1 MKVDDCRLKADD
13 LLCAFPSAF
22 SLDPFNLSSLGVT
35 ALAMPDHN
43 EATIAAIATPPG
55 SGGIGIIRLSGSLAL
70 TILQHIF
77 QPHNFPCPF
86 QSHKLYYG
94 LIVNPRTRGVIDEV
108 LAVYMRAPQT
118 YTREDVVEIHGH
130 GSYLLLGE
138 ILRQVLVLPGVRL
151 AEPGEF
157 SKRAFLNGRMDLS
170 QAEAVVDL
178 LGAKTRTGADFA
190 LAQLQGGL
198 QKETAEIRD
207 ALLAIRAIMEVAID
221 FPDDEVEIL
230 DAAALDDT
238 LARQVQAPLELLLA
252 RAAEGRI
259 FREGISVVILG
270 RPNVGKSS
278 ILNRLLREER
288 AIVTEVPGTT
298 RDTIEE
304 YLDIRGLPLRLVDTA
319 GIRETAEAV
328 EEIGIRR
335 ARQKLEEAELV
346 LLVVDGSQG
355 VQEDDVR
362 LFAAAAGKM
371 IVVVVNKAD
380 TMGRDCLAAWTR
392 AFAGVVLLATSAK
405 TGQGIADLEDAV
417 YSLVTEGDGLQ
428 EPGRAVPNVRH
439 AAALGLACEAVQ
451 RVRDGLAHDLPPDL
465 LAIDLQM
472 ALDHLGDIVGETTT
486 EDVLEMIFSRF
497 CIGK

>member
-1 MKVDDCRLKADD
+1 M
-13 LLCAFPSAF
+13 
-22 SLDPFNLSSLGVT
+22 G
-35 ALAMPDHN
+35 MPDHN

-55 SGGIGIIRLSGSLAL
+55 SGGIGIIRLSGSLAPVVL
-70 TILQHIF
+70 RQIF
-77 QPHNFPCPF
+77 QPKTPPDHF

-94 LIVNPRTRGVIDEV
+94 LIVNPQTSAVIDEV
-108 LAVYMRAPQT
+108 LAVYMRAPHT
-118 YTREDVVEIHGH
+118 YTREDVVEIHCH
-130 GSYLLLGE
+130 GSSLLLAE
-138 ILRQVLVLPGVRL
+138 ILRQALAVPGVRL

-157 SKRAFLNGRMDLS
+157 SKRAFLNGRIDLS
-170 QAEAVVDL
+170 QAEAVIDL
-178 LGAKTRTGADFA
+178 LAAKTLTGAGLA
-190 LAQLQGGL
+190 VAQLRGAL
-198 QKETAEIRD
+198 QEETVQIRD
-207 ALLAIRAIMEVAID
+207 HLLAVRAVMEVAID
-221 FPDDEVEIL
+221 FPDEDVDIL
-230 DAAALDDT
+230 NAAGLDRQ
-238 LARQVQAPLELLLA
+238 LASEVQAPLERMLA

-288 AIVTEVPGTT
+288 AIVTEIPGTT

-304 YLDIRGLPLRLVDTA
+304 YLDIRGVALRLVDTA
-319 GIRETAEAV
+319 GIRDTVEAV

-335 ARQKLEEAELV
+335 AREKLAEAELV

-355 VQEDDVR
+355 VQEDDGR
-362 LFAAAAGKM
+362 LFAAAAGKK

-380 TMGRDCLAAWTR
+380 TMSGGPLAEWTA
-392 AFAGVVLLATSAK
+392 AFAGAVLVATSAR

-417 YSLVTEGDGLQ
+417 YALATGGEGLQ

-439 AAALGLACEAVQ
+439 AAALGRAVDAVR

-486 EDVLEMIFSRF
+486 EDVLDMIFSRF